1 MKYINLKDLIVN
13 YFKLEKYIMK
23 EWLKM
28 EKKKEVT
35 IEVDGVKY
43 ERIPI
48 KTHVVMR
55 DDVLDDVINKYVSEY
70 RNTNSLE
77 ENDILFISEKIVAIT
92 QGRAYP
98 VKDIKPRKLAYF
110 LSSKVTKTKAGIGL
124 GMPETMEM
132 ALREC
137 GTIRILFAA
146 GVSAISKMLGRKGDF
161 YRVAGYRASSI
172 DGPTPNTIPPY
183 NEYVVLGPERP
194 DEVARDISKIVA
206 CKVAVVDIN
215 DLGGNTL
222 GISHKDM
229 DREHIARILGDNP
242 LGQCHESTPL
252 GIIKKIN

>member
-1 MKYINLKDLIVN
+1 MKNNKKIDINVGGQI
-13 YFKLEKYIMK
+13 
-23 EWLKM
+23 
-28 EKKKEVT
+28 
-35 IEVDGVKY
+35 Y

-48 KTHVVMR
+48 KTHVIMK
-55 DDVLDDVINKYVSEY
+55 DDNLEDVIVKYTSKYRESNVLDKD
-70 RNTNSLE
+70 
-77 ENDILFISEKIVAIT
+77 DILFISEKIVAIT

-146 GVSAISKMLGRKGDF
+146 VVSAISKLLGRKGDF
-161 YRVAGYRASSI
+161 YRVAGYKASSI

-183 NEYVVLGPERP
+183 NTYVVLGPERP
-194 DEVARDISKIVA
+194 DEVAIKISKLVN

-215 DLGGNTL
+215 DLGGNIL
-222 GISHKDM
+222 GVSHKDM
-229 DREHIARILGDNP
+229 DRQKIADILGDNP

-252 GIIKKIN
+252 GVIKKINKMSISINNCG

>member
-1 MKYINLKDLIVN
+1 MD
-13 YFKLEKYIMK
+13 
-23 EWLKM
+23 
-28 EKKKEVT
+28 KKKEIN
-35 IEVDGVKY
+35 IEIDGIQY

-55 DDVLDDVINKYVSEY
+55 DDILEDVIDKYVSEY
-70 RNTNSLE
+70 RKSNDLKQE
-77 ENDILFISEKIVAIT
+77 DILFISEKIVAIT

-98 VKDIKPRKLAYF
+98 VKEIKPRKLAYF

-137 GTIRILFAA
+137 GTIKILFAA
-146 GVSAISKMLGRKGDF
+146 GVSAISKLLGRKGDF

-172 DGPTPNTIPPY
+172 DGLTPNTIPPY

-194 DEVARDISKIVA
+194 DEVARNISNMVK

-222 GISHKDM
+222 GISHNDM
-229 DREHIARILGDNP
+229 SREKIARILGDNP

-252 GIIKKIN
+252 GIIKQIDL